1 MVEKKDGITLKVA
14 EAFRSDAGRGI
25 VRLDTQTRR
34 ALDVMS
40 GDVVKI
46 TGKKETAAIVWQ
58 SHPQD
63 EGLGIIRMDGIL
75 RQNADVS
82 IGDKVKVEKIEPKP
96 AATVVLAPTQ
106 PINFSPGFEEYV
118 KNRILGRPVN
128 KGDRLMVGVFGQALM
143 LFVVNT
149 KPRGIVQITDDT
161 VLELKKEPVKE
172 LQGVPQVTYEDIGG
186 LKDAIQKIRE
196 MVEIPMKHPELF
208 ERLGIEPPK
217 GVLLYGPPG
226 TGKTLLAKA
235 VANETDAHFIAL
247 NGPEIMSKFVGE
259 AEERLR
265 QIFKEAQENSPSI
278 IFIDEIDA
286 IAPKREETVGEVERR
301 VVAQLLALMDGLQS
315 RGQVVVIA
323 ATNRPNAIDPALRR
337 PGRFDREIEIGVPDR
352 NGRKEILQIHTRNM
366 PIEPDYSKSVVA
378 EELGKLKV
386 DAKLRAKVLS
396 KIERVKKS
404 EEVKDIID
412 HELPTNLRDEFHRRL
427 VDRMLDYLADRT
439 YGFVGADLAALCK
452 EAAMKALR
460 RILPKIDLDK
470 EEIPREILESLKVTK
485 EDFMNALREIQPS
498 AMREVLVEIPKVKW
512 SDIGDLTEAK
522 QELKEAVEWPLKY
535 PDMFDRMGIRP
546 PKGILLYGP
555 PGTGKTLLAKAV
567 ANESGANFIAVK
579 GPELLSKWVGE
590 SEKGIRE
597 IFRKARQVAPCVIFF
612 DEIDALAPRR
622 GLYEGSHVTESVVN
636 QLLTEMDGIEDMRG
650 VVVIAATNRPDL
662 IDPGLLRPGRFDR
675 LILVPAPDEKGR
687 LEILKVHTRK
697 VPLAKDVNLEKI
709 AKEAENF
716 SGADIE
722 ALVREAVMTALRE
735 SRDAKEVKKKHFEIA
750 LKKIRPSV
758 KPEMMKYYLDF
769 KENYTSGSKK
779 VEGGPNY
786 YS

>member
-1 MVEKKDGITLKVA
+1 MADKSITLKVA

-25 VRLDTQTRR
+25 VRLDTESRR
-34 ALDVMS
+34 TLGVMS

-46 TGKKETAAIVWQ
+46 IGKRETAAKVWQ
-58 SHPQD
+58 AHPQD
-63 EGLGIIRMDGIL
+63 EGLGVIRMDGIL
-75 RQNADVS
+75 RQNADIS
-82 IGDKVKVEKIEPKP
+82 IGDKVKIEKLEPKP
-96 AATVVLAPTQ
+96 ASKVVLAPSQ
-106 PINFSPGFEEYV
+106 AISFSPGFEEYV
-118 KNRILGRPVN
+118 RNRILGRPVN
-128 KGDRLMVGVFGQALM
+128 KGDRVLVGVFGQSLM

-149 KPRGIVQITDDT
+149 KPKGIVTVTEDT
-161 VLELKKEPVKE
+161 TIELKSEPVKE

-186 LKDAIQKIRE
+186 LKEAIQKVRE
-196 MVEIPMKHPELF
+196 MIEIPMKHPELF

-265 QIFKEAQENSPSI
+265 QIFKEAQDNSPAI

-352 NGRKEILQIHTRNM
+352 AGRKEILQIHTRNM
-366 PIEPDYSKSVVA
+366 PIEPDYSKTVVV
-378 EELGKLKV
+378 EDVKKLKL
-386 DAKLRAKVLS
+386 DKKVVN
-396 KIERVKKS
+396 KIISEIKESGGKKD
-404 EEVKDIID
+404 KIKQILDDYIPQ
-412 HELPTNLRDEFHRRL
+412 LQRDDLDRRL
-427 VDRMLDYLADRT
+427 VDSLLDYLADKT

-460 RILPKIDLDK
+460 KILPHVDLEKD
-470 EEIPREILESLKVTK
+470 EIPSEILESLRVTK
-485 EDFMNALREIQPS
+485 DDFMDALREIQPS
-498 AMREVLVEIPKVKW
+498 AMREVLVEVPKVRW
-512 SDIGDLTEAK
+512 TDIGDLEEAK

-535 PDMFDRMGIRP
+535 PEMFERMGIRP
-546 PKGILLYGP
+546 PKGILMYGP

-567 ANESGANFIAVK
+567 SNESGANFIAVK

-612 DEIDALAPRR
+612 DEIDSIAPAR
-622 GLYEGSHVTESVVN
+622 GAYEGGSHVTESIVN

-650 VVVIAATNRPDL
+650 VVVIGATNRPDL

-675 LILVPAPDEKGR
+675 MILVNAPDEDGR
-687 LEILKVHTRK
+687 MEIFKVHTK
-697 VPLAKDVNLEKI
+697 SVPIAKDVNLKEL
-709 AKEAENF
+709 AKQTDGY

-722 ALVREAVMTALRE
+722 GLVREAVMSALRE
-735 SRDAKEVKKKHFEIA
+735 NKNAKEVKKKHFEA
-750 LKKIRPSV
+750 AMKRV
-758 KPEMMKYYLDF
+758 KPSITDNVLKYYDTF
-769 KENYTSGSKK
+769 RKEYSKGAK
-779 VEGGPNY
+779 GKPDY
-786 YS
+786 YG